1 MDPGLDRRARAGTAL
16 SAGRVLPSRQSPGS
30 LQTAVGIIEHP
41 EAGLNGFRSVMAA
54 LGNARQ
60 ERTAAVPTIQQ
71 QVAEKFLA
79 KLAESGTL
87 EPERIEQFRVLLS
100 SGKKVKAEELVKLF
114 LAPAGGDIK

>member
-1 MDPGLDRRARAGTAL
+1 
-16 SAGRVLPSRQSPGS
+16 
-30 LQTAVGIIEHP
+30 
-41 EAGLNGFRSVMAA
+41 MAA

-79 KLAESGTL
+79 KLAETATL
-87 EPERIEQFRVLLS
+87 EPDRIEQFRVLLS

-114 LAPAGGDIK
+114 SAPAGGDIK